1 MAGTCWASPVTDAR
15 EDIVEMVRTLL
26 ICGLVAGVVAGVL
39 AFAFQSV
46 VGEPAV
52 DAAIAYEEASAP
64 AGAAEG
70 PGSEPVSRG
79 VQKGVGLLSASVVY
93 GLALGGLFA
102 LVFALGYGR
111 IGRGRWSPGRT
122 ALGFAAVAFVMVFL
136 VPSLKYP
143 PNPPAVGDP
152 DSIGERTALYL
163 TMIGISIAAA
173 VAGWRLRRV
182 LAQRLTADTASV
194 LGVVGYV
201 AIVAV
206 AGLALPSLNEVPPT
220 FPADT
225 LWEFRQASIGTQLVL
240 WSAIGVVF
248 GLLAQRVMTGRPLP
262 SPRRPRR
269 VATAGD

>member
-1 MAGTCWASPVTDAR
+1 
-15 EDIVEMVRTLL
+15 MVRTLL

-39 AFAFQSV
+39 AFAFESV

-52 DAAIAYEEASAP
+52 DAAIAFEEAGAP
-64 AGAAEG
+64 AGATGEEA
-70 PGSEPVSRG
+70 VSRK
-79 VQKGVGLLSASVVY
+79 VQKGFGLLSASVVY

-122 ALGFAAVAFVMVFL
+122 ALGLAAAAFVVVFL

-152 DSIGERTALYL
+152 DTIGERTALYL
-163 TMIGISIAAA
+163 TMVGISIAAA
-173 VAGWRLRRV
+173 VAGWRLRRA
-182 LAQRLTADTASV
+182 LATRLDGDAASV
-194 LGVVGYV
+194 LGLLGYV
-201 AIVAV
+201 AIA
-206 AGLALPSLNEVPPT
+206 AAAALALPGTSAIPQT

-240 WSAIGVVF
+240 WSAIGIVF
-248 GLLAQRVMTGRPLP
+248 ALLAQRVMTGRRLP
-262 SPRRPRR
+262 SLRR
-269 VATAGD
+269 VVAAGD

>member
-1 MAGTCWASPVTDAR
+1 
-15 EDIVEMVRTLL
+15 MVRRLL
-26 ICGLVAGVVAGVL
+26 ICGLVAGVVAGAL
-39 AFAFQSV
+39 AFAFESV

-52 DAAIAYEEASAP
+52 DAAIAYEEANAVGV
-64 AGAAEG
+64 GAA
-70 PGSEPVSRG
+70 EPVSREA
-79 VQKGVGLLSASVVY
+79 QKGLGLLSASVVY

-122 ALGFAAVAFVMVFL
+122 ALGLAAAAFVVVFL

-152 DSIGERTALYL
+152 GTIGERTALYL
-163 TMIGISIAAA
+163 TMVGISMAAA

-182 LAQRLTADTASV
+182 LAARVDGDTASV
-194 LGVVGYV
+194 LGVLGYV
-201 AIVAV
+201 VIATA
-206 AGLALPSLNEVPPT
+206 AALALPGAGAIPAT

-248 GLLAQRVMTGRPLP
+248 SLLAQRVMTRP
-262 SPRRPRR
+262 PRS
-269 VATAGD
+269 VAAGD